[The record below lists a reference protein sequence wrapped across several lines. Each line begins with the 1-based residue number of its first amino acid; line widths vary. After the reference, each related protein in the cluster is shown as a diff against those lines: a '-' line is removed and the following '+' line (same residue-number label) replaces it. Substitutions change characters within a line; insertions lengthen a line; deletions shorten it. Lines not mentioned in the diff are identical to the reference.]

1 MGGVLPVTEAQFQAQ
16 IIDLARLK
24 GWRIHHCRPAVLP
37 SGKWATHISGDPG
50 FCDLVLARAGRVIF
64 VEVKSEKAPK
74 KLPPNQ
80 QAWADALTSDLPGVD
95 GQEHYVWR
103 PSDFPS
109 ILKILE

>member
-1 MGGVLPVTEAQFQAQ
+1 
-16 IIDLARLK
+16 
-24 GWRIHHCRPAVLP
+24 
-37 SGKWATHISGDPG
+37 
-50 FCDLVLARAGRVIF
+50 

-95 GQEHYVWR
+95 GQEYYVWR